1 VNSLL
6 PYLLLLLIGV
16 LGMVGH
22 NMAVVYAVVALFLIK
37 ITPLSRFFPFIETQ
51 GVTIGIIILTIGV
64 IAPLASGDM
73 TLRSLIRTLV
83 DWKSLSAIVIGIFVS
98 WVGGRGV
105 TFLSAQPG
113 IVGGLL
119 VGTIIGVAFFK
130 GVPVGPLIAAGL
142 VSLLFLKS

>member
-1 VNSLL
+1 MNSLL
-6 PYLLLLLIGV
+6 PYLLLLFIGV

-22 NMAVVYAVVALFLIK
+22 NMAVVYAVAILLIIK
-37 ITPLSRFFPFIETQ
+37 ITPLARLFPFIESQ
-51 GVTIGIIILTIGV
+51 GVNIGIIILTVGV

-73 TLRSLIRTLV
+73 TLRTLLRTLA
-83 DWKSLSAIVIGIFVS
+83 DWKSVSAIVIGIFVS
-98 WVGGRGV
+98 WLGGRGV
-105 TFLSAQPG
+105 SFLSAQPG

-142 VSLLFLKS
+142 VSLMFFK